1 MELED
6 KSAEKG
12 ITDGLK
18 VISYVANNEGS
29 QELVSGS
36 MWQPVNIVN
45 RQAWLEIEKQIE
57 ASKLKITNGRA
68 SCLHYYMTANQMD
81 VSLLAKYTR
90 QSRWLVF
97 LHLIPFV
104 FNRMSEV
111 ALDKYT
117 EVFKVSRDA
126 LIQGK
131 LEPPVYSQRESEER
145 SDD

>member
-36 MWQPVNIVN
+36 MWQPINIVN

-57 ASKLKITNGRA
+57 ASKLKITSGRV
-68 SCLHYYMTANQMD
+68 SCLHYYMAANQMD

-90 QSRWLVF
+90 QPRWLVF
-97 LHLIPFV
+97 LHMIPFI
-104 FNRMSEV
+104 FNRLSET

-126 LIQGK
+126 LLQGK
-131 LEPPVYSQRESEER
+131 LEPPVYNHREFEER